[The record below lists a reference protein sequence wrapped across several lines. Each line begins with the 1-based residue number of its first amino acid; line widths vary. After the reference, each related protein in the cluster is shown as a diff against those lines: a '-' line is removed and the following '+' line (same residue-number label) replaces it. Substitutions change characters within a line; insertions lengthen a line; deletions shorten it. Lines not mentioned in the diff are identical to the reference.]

1 MHAHAPT
8 AGLRGRCVVPPC
20 DVVALRGA
28 NSMPARWM
36 VHCSQLLVRNMRGDG
51 CMPASFLTVLVFCQV
66 TLALTMRS
74 ALYFQ
79 V

>member
-1 MHAHAPT
+1 
-8 AGLRGRCVVPPC
+8 
-20 DVVALRGA
+20 
-28 NSMPARWM
+28 MPARWM